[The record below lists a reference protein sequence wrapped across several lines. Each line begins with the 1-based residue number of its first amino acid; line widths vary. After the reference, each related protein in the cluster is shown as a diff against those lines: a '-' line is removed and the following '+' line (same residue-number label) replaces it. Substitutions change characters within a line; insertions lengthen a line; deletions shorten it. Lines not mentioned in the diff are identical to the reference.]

1 MRWTELS
8 VEAAPEF
15 VEPLSEIFQ
24 RYGHGGVVIEQ
35 DADYNPDEGEAAPE
49 PDWVV
54 VKTYLPMDAGME
66 DRRNQI
72 DLGVRLVAHLG
83 SVSSLRERVLEEEEW
98 ANAWKRHFNVLR
110 IGTRVVI
117 VPTWREYEPGGSDV
131 VVLLDPGMA
140 FGTGHHPTTRMC
152 LELLEEVLRPGD
164 SVLDVGCGSGILSIA
179 AAKLGAGSGLALDI
193 DTSAVEA
200 AEANLRQNGVSQS
213 VRVAKGSLPCPAVGA
228 TTFDIVIANISGK
241 AISDMAHQLVAA
253 TGPGGSLIVSGI
265 LAKDHDSVARRLTEA
280 GARTDLSRIDSDW
293 ASLVVLRR

>member
-54 VKTYLPMDAGME
+54 VKTYLPMDASTE

-83 SVSSLRERVLEEEEW
+83 SVSSLRERVLEEQEW
-98 ANAWKRHFNVLR
+98 ADAWKRHFHVLR
-110 IGTRVVI
+110 VGTRVVI
-117 VPTWREYEPGGSDV
+117 VPTWREYEPGESDV
-131 VVLLDPGMA
+131 VVRLDPGMA

-152 LELLEEVLRPGD
+152 LKLLEEVVRPGD

-200 AEANLRQNGVSQS
+200 AEANLHQNGVACT
-213 VRVAKGSLPCPAVGA
+213 VRIAQGSLPDPDVLAS
-228 TTFDIVIANISGK
+228 TFDIVVANISGK
-241 AISDMAHQLVAA
+241 VVSELADQLVAA
-253 TGPGGSLIVSGI
+253 ARPGGCLIVSGI

-280 GARTDLSRIDSDW
+280 GARTDLSRTDSDW
-293 ASLVVLRR
+293 ASLVVLKR